1 MRIALVIAAIA
12 DIGLGVL
19 LVAVSGFILQGVNNT
34 GPQMPEAIYFV
45 ALVLLCF
52 AAPFLGFALRN
63 RLPGPATLGIAFSP
77 LLIAAAVLL
86 LEPLLV

>member
-1 MRIALVIAAIA
+1 MRIALVIAAVA
-12 DIGLGVL
+12 DIALGVL

-34 GPQMPEAIYFV
+34 GPQMPAAIL
-45 ALVLLCF
+45 LVGMIVLCF

-77 LLIAAAVLL
+77 IIIAAAALL
-86 LEPLLV
+86 LEPVFV